1 MDGLYFQEFA
11 QTAECVFKKSERRAD
26 LDKWYVRL
34 VIAMFEHIPRVAS
47 EHQRT
52 PPEVIK
58 MGNSTLFFNLLV
70 SSSTIFTTEK

>member
-1 MDGLYFQEFA
+1 M
-11 QTAECVFKKSERRAD
+11 FKKSERRAD

-58 MGNSTLFFNLLV
+58 MGKSFFGLLIQCLD
-70 SSSTIFTTEK
+70 IFILEK